1 MADDV
6 EFEMTYPCYFLYA
19 EGGGLQCNTVDGHE
33 CLCLFTSAPM
43 VQRFHTAMMT
53 QHHGPQH
60 GWREVAVDT
69 VNDYDGLIDRLK
81 SGEADMAASGIRHI
95 VIDPSPGYPVM
106 YTSVR
111 DFIEQLPRS

>member
-33 CLCLFTSAPM
+33 CLCLFTSAPI

-53 QHHGPQH
+53 QHHGSQH

-69 VNDYDGLIDRLK
+69 VDDYGGLIDRLK
-81 SGEADMAASGIRHI
+81 SGEADLAASGIRHI

-106 YTSVR
+106 YTTVR
-111 DFIEQLPRS
+111 DFIEGLPE